1 MRLNEQKR
9 LDSDGIKANLRGKL
23 SNENFQTLQNEIKD
37 ECRKIEDALKALEYE
52 RKSLL
57 EAAQQTKLPN
67 VNFVQTWRS
76 AEVQGKIELQKAL
89 FPDGLVWS
97 HEMGYFDRQNK
108 WLIEDLLPIFQEFSQ
123 KPMSLEKFFVKFGV
137 PSGAHFAPFARFVLL
152 WSRPRRPHREQPDS
166 A

>member
-67 VNFVQTWRS
+67 VNFVRHGAVQRS
-76 AEVQGKIELQKAL
+76 KAKSSCKKPHFLTVWYGVTKWAISTVKI
-89 FPDGLVWS
+89 
-97 HEMGYFDRQNK
+97 
-108 WLIEDLLPIFQEFSQ
+108 
-123 KPMSLEKFFVKFGV
+123 
-137 PSGAHFAPFARFVLL
+137 SG
-152 WSRPRRPHREQPDS
+152 
-166 A
+166 

>member
-76 AEVQGKIELQKAL
+76 TEVQGKIELQKAP

-137 PSGAHFAPFARFVLL
+137 PDGI
-152 WSRPRRPHREQPDS
+152 
-166 A
+166 